1 MPGPF
6 VPTIDVLSGGFI
18 ADGRL
23 CDAILEKILDYRLFK
38 AHILCDLIY
47 GEESGICLSALPGQ
61 PKHNT
66 GYP

>member
-23 CDAILEKILDYRLFK
+23 CDAILEKYSIT
-38 AHILCDLIY
+38 A
-47 GEESGICLSALPGQ
+47 CLKRISCVI
-61 PKHNT
+61 
-66 GYP
+66 